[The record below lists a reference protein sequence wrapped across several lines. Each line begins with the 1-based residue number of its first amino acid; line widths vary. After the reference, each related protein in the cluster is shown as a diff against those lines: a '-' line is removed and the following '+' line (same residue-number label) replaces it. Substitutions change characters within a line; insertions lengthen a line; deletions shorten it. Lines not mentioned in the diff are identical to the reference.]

1 MSAKS
6 ALSIPNEPR
15 SPTRYTPAHDR
26 LPPMQALLA
35 FECAARLK
43 SFTAAAR
50 ELGTTQPA
58 VSQRIVQLEADLNA
72 PLFARG
78 HRGVTL
84 TDEGESLYEAV
95 RTSLETIRLSVSDIR
110 SSRATSAL
118 TIHTDPG
125 FAAYWLVPRLSS
137 LKQAMPAFDVK
148 IVTSQAAFDPYRDR
162 VDVAI
167 AFGDGSWKPCTATR
181 LFAEEVTPVCSPAFL
196 DAHPGVSQPADLADL
211 PLLHIHAPQ
220 PARWLAWDS
229 WFAAQGVKPPESSS
243 SVTFNSYSLVIQG
256 ALLGHGV
263 ALGWTPLVD
272 DLIEKGL
279 LVRLIHAP
287 VVTERGYFLVRP
299 PARPEA
305 AAVQQFRRW
314 IFRACQSQ
322 MGA

>member
-1 MSAKS
+1 MSA
-6 ALSIPNEPR
+6 PPEPTAAIAR
-15 SPTRYTPAHDR
+15 ESAHDR

-35 FECAARLK
+35 FESAARLK

-58 VSQRIVQLEADLNA
+58 VSQRIVQLEADLDA

-84 TDEGESLYEAV
+84 TPEGERLHETV
-95 RTSLETIRLSVSDIR
+95 RTSLETIRLTAGRIR
-110 SSRATSAL
+110 TSRAASAL

-125 FAAYWLVPRLSS
+125 FAAYWLVPRLAS
-137 LKQAMPAFDVK
+137 LKHAMPALDVK
-148 IVTSQAAFDPYRDR
+148 IVTSQTAFNPYHDR

-167 AFGDGSWKPCTATR
+167 AFGDGNWKPCTATR
-181 LFAEEVTPVCSPAFL
+181 LFAEEVTPVCSPAFFA
-196 DAHPGVSQPADLADL
+196 AHRGVTKPDDLADL
-211 PLLHIHAPQ
+211 PLLHVQALE

-229 WFAAQGVKPPESSS
+229 WFAAKGLPTPGSARSM
-243 SVTFNSYSLVIQG
+243 TFNSYSLVIQG

-272 DLIEKGL
+272 DLIERGL
-279 LVRLIHAP
+279 LVRLIDAP

-305 AAVQQFRRW
+305 SAVQQFRRW
-314 IFRACQSQ
+314 MFRTCQPQ
-322 MGA
+322 TAL